1 MAALNE
7 FLFHERS
14 YKPVSNPANG
24 TGSYTASDTVK
35 RKTSGDS
42 PLAQSLKRCHRR
54 IDKDLSRGHITERDK
69 DRLYKKSNEMFM
81 ELPEKDR
88 NILGRGPAGGLD
100 LSRPVLV
107 LDHQPRKLEELA
119 AAGVDVDLSGHTH
132 DGQLFPGNLT
142 VRLAWE
148 NACGYLRVGEMH
160 SIVTSG
166 VGLFGPNMRV
176 ATRAESGS

>member
-1 MAALNE
+1 MC
-7 FLFHERS
+7 R
-14 YKPVSNPANG
+14 G
-24 TGSYTASDTVK
+24 
-35 RKTSGDS
+35 
-42 PLAQSLKRCHRR
+42 RR
-54 IDKDLSRGHITERDK
+54 
-69 DRLYKKSNEMFM
+69 
-81 ELPEKDR
+81 
-88 NILGRGPAGGLD
+88 GRGPDGGLD
-100 LSRPVLV
+100 LSKPVLV
-107 LDHQPRKLEELA
+107 LDHQPRELEELA

-132 DGQLFPGNLT
+132 DGQLSPGNLP